1 MGLFAGYDIA
11 IALVGVMLAVFG
23 IVLGLGIATNDRKLK
38 ELGRNEIYQAI
49 INGAIIGSLFIAFSQ
64 NGIVSQILSGAV
76 NSTSASVHCSE
87 PMENN
92 AALCFAYTYLT
103 SPSQIQVGSG
113 TAPTLFDSDISLL
126 IPVTL
131 LAVIVGLVSSLGFSF
146 IIQVSLSSALAPIVH
161 QLNYIVSALT
171 FALIGIEVQ
180 GALML
185 FISIVAIPMLLPI
198 GMVLRSFFATRKLGG
213 AMMAIAIGL
222 STVFPLTY
230 VLDFQMSQSYSSA
243 SVNSIVNSTITS
255 AQNFQSSLLG
265 ETGSMTSNSA
275 NATNST
281 SGQSQVLSIT
291 SLAVDFVK
299 GGSAFFQQVTD
310 EISLLIV
317 QVFFFPIFSII
328 LTVISIRELA
338 TILGSEIS
346 LGKFDIF

>member
-11 IALVGVMLAVFG
+11 IALIGVMLAAFG
-23 IVLGLGIATNDRKLK
+23 MVLGIGIATNDRKMK
-38 ELGRNEIYQAI
+38 EFGKSEIYQAI
-49 INGAIIGSLFIAFSQ
+49 LNGAIIGSLFIAFSQ
-64 NGIVSQILSGAV
+64 NGIVSQILGGAV

-103 SPSQIQVGSG
+103 SPTVIQVGTG
-113 TAPTLFDSDISLL
+113 TAPTLFNADLSLL
-126 IPVTL
+126 LPVTL
-131 LAVIVGLVSSLGFSF
+131 LAVIVGLISSLGFNL

-185 FISIVAIPMLLPI
+185 FISIVAIPILLPI

-230 VLDFQMSQSYSSA
+230 VLDFQMSQSYSSTSA
-243 SVNSIVNSTITS
+243 NSIINSTIAN
-255 AQNFQSSLLG
+255 AQGFQTALLG
-265 ETGSMTSNSA
+265 QTGSMVSNSVSG
-275 NATNST
+275 TNST
-281 SGQSQVLSIT
+281 AGQNVLSIT
-291 SLAVDFVK
+291 SLAIDFAK

-328 LTVISIRELA
+328 LTTISIRELA
-338 TILGSEIS
+338 KILGSEIS
-346 LGKFDIF
+346 LGKFDVF